1 MTKSWRIF
9 VIGAYNSKMCSNVI
23 ISNGES
29 GSYISD
35 IFPKNHEL
43 KVDKHLDLRLELPS
57 AIVRALM
64 KAAEKGQW
72 AYKLAFPRPRKY
84 LRKKTNSIGGRS
96 LSTQKGKLIA
106 NFEND
111 IQNASFFAV
120 DQLSQGIWNRPDGSV
135 PPRHTLRALK

>member
-84 LRKKTNSIGGRS
+84 LRKKPILLGAGHY
-96 LSTQKGKLIA
+96 
-106 NFEND
+106 
-111 IQNASFFAV
+111 
-120 DQLSQGIWNRPDGSV
+120 QLKKES
-135 PPRHTLRALK
+135 